1 MGRKPLSPQPR
12 RRGPVIFFLKHLTAM
27 VRAYAHHRDPRVAA
41 ANVISLLVAS
51 NQPFYPLYLFWL
63 VSADITAAWF
73 TFLSTPF
80 FLAVPAVARRNDVAG
95 RALLPLT
102 GIGNTVLS
110 AWLFGTA
117 SAVEIFLVPCGIIA
131 LLLFR
136 PRERVVALA
145 ITALAFG
152 VFLLLHDV
160 YALPL
165 AQYNAVQYAAL
176 ARLNLMS
183 AGMLTAFVA
192 ILFSGIMAEAELSA
206 DAARHEKAG

>member
-1 MGRKPLSPQPR
+1 MIS
-12 RRGPVIFFLKHLTAM
+12 VLKRLVAM
-27 VRAYAHHRDPRVAA
+27 VRAYAYHPDPRVAA
-41 ANVISLLVAS
+41 ANMISLLVAS

-63 VSADITAAWF
+63 VSADVTAAWF
-73 TFLSTPF
+73 TFLSTPL
-80 FLAVPAVARRNDVAG
+80 FLAIPAVARWNSVAG

-110 AWLFGTA
+110 SWLFGRA

-136 PRERVVALA
+136 PQERVVALA
-145 ITALAFG
+145 LTALAFG

-165 AQYNAVQYAAL
+165 AQYNAAQYAAL
-176 ARLNLMS
+176 ARLNVMS

-192 ILFSGIMAEAELSA
+192 ILLSGIIAEAERSA

>member
-1 MGRKPLSPQPR
+1 MGREPLSPQPR
-12 RRGPVIFFLKHLTAM
+12 RRRPVIFFVKRLTAM
-27 VRAYAHHRDPRVAA
+27 VRAYTHHRDPRVAA

-80 FLAVPAVARRNDVAG
+80 FLAVPAVARRDDVAG

-117 SAVEIFLVPCGIIA
+117 SAVEIFLVPCGVIA

-136 PRERVVALA
+136 PLERVIGLSLA
-145 ITALAFG
+145 ALAFG
-152 VFLLLHDV
+152 VFLLLHDA
-160 YALPL
+160 YGPPL
-165 AQYNAVQYAAL
+165 ARYDAAQYAAL
-176 ARLNLMS
+176 ARLNLVS
-183 AGMLTAFVA
+183 AGVLTAFVT
-192 ILFSGIMAEAELSA
+192 ILFSGMLA
-206 DAARHEKAG
+206 DAERSAHATSHEKAG

>member
-1 MGRKPLSPQPR
+1 M
-12 RRGPVIFFLKHLTAM
+12 IFLLKRLAAM
-27 VRAYAHHRDPRVAA
+27 VRAYAHHPDPRVAA
-41 ANVISLLVAS
+41 VNVISLLVAS
-51 NQPFYPLYLFWL
+51 NQPFYPLYVWWL
-63 VSADITAAWF
+63 VSAEITAAWF

-95 RALLPLT
+95 RALLPLA

-117 SAVEIFLVPCGIIA
+117 SAVEIFLVPCGVIA

-145 ITALAFG
+145 LAMLAFG
-152 VFLLLHDV
+152 VFLLLHNA
-160 YALPL
+160 YGLPL
-165 AQYNAVQYAAL
+165 ARYDAAQYAAL
-176 ARLNLMS
+176 ARLNLVS

-192 ILFSGIMAEAELSA
+192 ILFSGVLAQAERSA
-206 DAARHEKAG
+206 DAARHEKSG

>member
-1 MGRKPLSPQPR
+1 M
-12 RRGPVIFFLKHLTAM
+12 IFFVKRLTAM

-63 VSADITAAWF
+63 VSADISAAWL

-95 RALLPLT
+95 RALLPLV

-117 SAVEIFLVPCGIIA
+117 SAVEIFLVPCGVIG

-145 ITALAFG
+145 LAALAFG
-152 VFLLLHDV
+152 VFLLLHDA
-160 YALPL
+160 YGQPL
-165 AQYNAVQYAAL
+165 ARYDAAQYAAL
-176 ARLNLMS
+176 ARLNLVS
-183 AGMLTAFVA
+183 ACMLTAFVT
-192 ILFSGIMAEAELSA
+192 ILFSGILAEAERLA
-206 DAARHEKAG
+206 DAARREKAG

>member
-1 MGRKPLSPQPR
+1 M
-12 RRGPVIFFLKHLTAM
+12 IFFVKRLTAM
-27 VRAYAHHRDPRVAA
+27 VRAYAHHRNPRVAA

-80 FLAVPAVARRNDVAG
+80 FLSVPAVARRNDVAG
-95 RALLPLT
+95 RALLPLA
-102 GIGNTVLS
+102 GICNTVLS

-117 SAVEIFLVPCGIIA
+117 SAVEIFLVPCGVIA

-145 ITALAFG
+145 LAALAFG
-152 VFLLLHDV
+152 VFLLLHDA
-160 YALPL
+160 YGLPL
-165 AQYNAVQYAAL
+165 ARYDAAQYAAL
-176 ARLNLMS
+176 ARLNLVS
-183 AGMLTAFVA
+183 ACVLTAFVT
-192 ILFSGIMAEAELSA
+192 ILFSGILAEAEQSA
-206 DAARHEKAG
+206 DAARREKAG